1 MTTAPATDIQALPAT
16 DKRIVAARTIT
27 AHIAEHLQ
35 ADLSLRLWTGEVLP
49 LGPGARDDIQIVVAR
64 PSVVRRILLKP
75 GLMTLF
81 EMFGTG
87 DLRVEG
93 GSPLDAADRWDHGRA
108 VHLAKRVDRLLIAK
122 AAIPFLLSGDDAGAT
137 ELPAWDST
145 GKDGVGAEKAGRR
158 DQDFIQFHYDVGN
171 DFYRLFLDPEMV
183 YSSAYFT
190 DHDATLEAAQ
200 EEKLDRICKKLRL
213 KPGQKLLD
221 VGCGWA
227 GLSCWAAKNYG
238 VTVHG
243 VTLSQAQLDFGR
255 AKVKAM
261 GLEDRVTLELKDYRH
276 ITENGVYDAISQVE
290 MFEHVG
296 FANHERHF
304 LEMKRLLKPRGLY
317 FHQASV
323 RRGGVAIKPTATT
336 KVITRFIFPGG
347 ELDTIGM
354 TVTNLGRLGFET
366 LDVED
371 MREHFELTLKHW
383 EDRLYARREEAYE
396 MVGQARTRLWLIYFA
411 LFKKSFERGSVLVY
425 QTVAQKRRP
434 GPSGLPLDRKSLYID
449 PPKRAVAVAKAA
461 PAAKP
466 KTGLKASVAK
476 AIASV
481 TGSKRGRAKPAK

>member
-1 MTTAPATDIQALPAT
+1 MTTDADS
-16 DKRIVAARTIT
+16 RIIAARRIT
-27 AHIAEHLQ
+27 AHIAELLQ
-35 ADLSLRLWTGEVLP
+35 ADLSLRLWNGEVLP
-49 LGPGARDDIQIVVAR
+49 LGPNARDDIQIVIAR
-64 PSVVRRILLKP
+64 PSAVRRLILKP

-81 EMFGTG
+81 EMFATG
-87 DLRVEG
+87 DMRIEG
-93 GSPLDAADRWDHGRA
+93 GSPLEAADRWDHGRA
-108 VHLAKRVDRLLIAK
+108 VHLAKRADKMLIAK
-122 AAIPFLLSGDDAGAT
+122 AAIPFLLGGSDAGAT
-137 ELPAWDST
+137 QLPEWDKT
-145 GKDGVGAEKAGRR
+145 GNDGIGADKAGRS
-158 DQDFIQFHYDVGN
+158 DKDFIQFHYDVGN

-200 EEKLDRICKKLRL
+200 EEKLDRICRKLRL
-213 KPGQKLLD
+213 QPGQKLLD

-243 VTLSQAQLDFGR
+243 VTLSQAQLDYGR
-255 AKVKAM
+255 AKVERE
-261 GLEDRVTLELKDYRH
+261 GLSDRITLELKDYRDV
-276 ITENGVYDAISQVE
+276 TGEYDAISQVE

-323 RRGGVAIKPTATT
+323 RRGGLDPIKATNTT

-383 EDRLYARREEAYE
+383 EDRLYEKREEAYA
-396 MVGQARTRLWLIYFA
+396 MVGEARTRLWLIYFA

-434 GPSGLPLDRKSLYID
+434 GPSGLPLDRKSLYAD
-449 PPKRAVAVAKAA
+449 RKPGAPAVVAAVAKPARGVKAA
-461 PAAKP
+461 V
-466 KTGLKASVAK
+466 SR
-476 AIASV
+476 AIAKV
-481 TGSKRGRAKPAK
+481 TGKKTRAKPA

>member
-1 MTTAPATDIQALPAT
+1 MTQTEAGGTTDRRVTAAR
-16 DKRIVAARTIT
+16 RIVA
-27 AHIAEHLQ
+27 HVAEHLQ

-49 LGPGARDDIQIVVAR
+49 LGPNARDDIQIVVAR
-64 PSVVRRILLKP
+64 PSAVRRLLLKP

-87 DLRVEG
+87 DVRVEG

-108 VHLAKRVDRLLIAK
+108 VHLASRLDKVLMAK
-122 AAIPFLLSGDDAGAT
+122 EALPFLMGGSDAEAT
-137 ELPAWDST
+137 ELPAWDSS
-145 GKDGVGAEKAGRR
+145 GNDGIGADKAGRS

-171 DFYRLFLDPEMV
+171 DFYALFLDPEMV

-190 DHDATLEAAQ
+190 SHDATLEAAQ
-200 EEKLDRICKKLRL
+200 EEKLHRICKKLRL
-213 KPGQKLLD
+213 QPGQKLLD

-227 GLSCWAAKNYG
+227 GLSCWAAKHYG

-255 AKVKAM
+255 AKVERE
-261 GLEDRVTLELKDYRH
+261 GLSDRITLELKDYRNV
-276 ITENGVYDAISQVE
+276 EGQYDAISQVE

-304 LEMKRLLKPRGLY
+304 LEMKRLLKPGGLY

-323 RRGGVAIKPTATT
+323 RRGGTDPIKPTDTT

-383 EDRLYARREEAYE
+383 EDRLYARREEAYA
-396 MVGQARTRLWLIYFA
+396 MVGEARTRLWLIYFA
-411 LFKKSFERGSVLVY
+411 LFKKGFERGSVLVY

-434 GPSGLPLDRKSLYID
+434 GPSGLPLDRATLY
-449 PPKRAVAVAKAA
+449 A
-461 PAAKP
+461 
-466 KTGLKASVAK
+466 
-476 AIASV
+476 
-481 TGSKRGRAKPAK
+481 

>member
-1 MTTAPATDIQALPAT
+1 MPSDVS
-16 DKRIVAARTIT
+16 DSRIVAARRIA
-27 AHIAEHLQ
+27 AHVADLLQ
-35 ADLSLRLWTGEVLP
+35 ADLSLRLWNGEVLP
-49 LGPGARDDIQIVVAR
+49 LGPNARDDIQIVVAR
-64 PSVVRRILLKP
+64 PSAVRRLLLKP

-81 EMFGTG
+81 EMFASG
-87 DLRVEG
+87 DLRIEG
-93 GSPLDAADRWDHGRA
+93 GSPLEAADRWDHGRA
-108 VHLAKRVDRLLIAK
+108 VHLAKRADKMLVAR
-122 AAIPFLLSGDDAGAT
+122 AAVPFLLGGSDAGAT
-137 ELPAWDST
+137 ELPEWDKT
-145 GKDGVGAEKAGRR
+145 GNDGIGADKAGRN

-183 YSSAYFT
+183 YSSAYFL
-190 DHDATLEAAQ
+190 DHATTLERAQ

-213 KPGQKLLD
+213 QPGQTLLD

-227 GLSCWAAKNYG
+227 GLSCWAAKHYG

-243 VTLSQAQLDFGR
+243 VTLSQAQLDYGR
-255 AKVKAM
+255 AKVERE
-261 GLEDRVTLELKDYRH
+261 GLSDRITLELKDYRNV
-276 ITENGVYDAISQVE
+276 TGQYDAISQVE

-304 LEMKRLLKPRGLY
+304 LEMHRLLKPRGLY

-323 RRGGVAIKPTATT
+323 RRGGRDAIKPTDTT

-383 EDRLYARREEAYE
+383 TERLYDRREEAYAL
-396 MVGQARTRLWLIYFA
+396 VGEPRTRLWLIYFA
-411 LFKKSFERGSVLVY
+411 LFKKAFERGSVLVY

-434 GPSGLPLDRKSLYID
+434 GPSGLPLDRASLY
-449 PPKRAVAVAKAA
+449 KA
-461 PAAKP
+461 
-466 KTGLKASVAK
+466 
-476 AIASV
+476 
-481 TGSKRGRAKPAK
+481 

>member
-1 MTTAPATDIQALPAT
+1 MTQTEAGGTTDRRVTAAR
-16 DKRIVAARTIT
+16 RIVA
-27 AHIAEHLQ
+27 HVAEHLQ

-49 LGPGARDDIQIVVAR
+49 LGPNARDDIQIVVAR
-64 PSVVRRILLKP
+64 PSAVRRLLLKP

-87 DLRVEG
+87 DVRVEG

-108 VHLAKRVDRLLIAK
+108 VHLASRLDKVLMAK
-122 AAIPFLLSGDDAGAT
+122 EALPFLMGGSDAEAT
-137 ELPAWDST
+137 ELPAWDSS
-145 GKDGVGAEKAGRR
+145 GNDGIGADKAGRS

-171 DFYRLFLDPEMV
+171 DFYALFLDPEMV

-190 DHDATLEAAQ
+190 SHDATLDAAQ
-200 EEKLDRICKKLRL
+200 EEKLHRICKKLRL
-213 KPGQKLLD
+213 QPGQKLLD

-227 GLSCWAAKNYG
+227 GLSCWAAKHYG

-255 AKVKAM
+255 AKVERE
-261 GLEDRVTLELKDYRH
+261 GLSDRITLELKDYRNV
-276 ITENGVYDAISQVE
+276 EGQYDAISQVE

-304 LEMKRLLKPRGLY
+304 LEMKRLLKPGGLY

-323 RRGGVAIKPTATT
+323 RRGGTDPIKPTDTT

-383 EDRLYARREEAYE
+383 EDRLYARREEAYA
-396 MVGQARTRLWLIYFA
+396 MVGEARTRLWLIYFA
-411 LFKKSFERGSVLVY
+411 LFKKGFERGSVLVY

-434 GPSGLPLDRKSLYID
+434 GPSGLPLDRASLY
-449 PPKRAVAVAKAA
+449 A
-461 PAAKP
+461 
-466 KTGLKASVAK
+466 
-476 AIASV
+476 
-481 TGSKRGRAKPAK
+481 

>member
-1 MTTAPATDIQALPAT
+1 MPSDVS
-16 DKRIVAARTIT
+16 DSRIVAARRIA
-27 AHIAEHLQ
+27 AHVADLLQ
-35 ADLSLRLWTGEVLP
+35 ADLSLRLWNGEVLP
-49 LGPGARDDIQIVVAR
+49 LGPNARDDIQIVVAR
-64 PSVVRRILLKP
+64 PSAVRRLLLKP

-81 EMFGTG
+81 EMFASG
-87 DLRVEG
+87 DLRIEG
-93 GSPLDAADRWDHGRA
+93 GSPLEAADRWDHGRA
-108 VHLAKRVDRLLIAK
+108 VHLAKRADKMLVAK
-122 AAIPFLLSGDDAGAT
+122 AAVPFLLGGSDAGAT
-137 ELPAWDST
+137 ELPEWDKT
-145 GKDGVGAEKAGRR
+145 GNDGIGADKAGRS

-183 YSSAYFT
+183 YSSAYFL
-190 DHDATLEAAQ
+190 DHATTLERAQ

-213 KPGQKLLD
+213 KPGQTLLD

-227 GLSCWAAKNYG
+227 GLSCWAAKHYG

-243 VTLSQAQLDFGR
+243 VTLSQAQLDYGR
-255 AKVKAM
+255 AKVERE
-261 GLEDRVTLELKDYRH
+261 GLSDRITLELKDYRNV
-276 ITENGVYDAISQVE
+276 TGQYDAISQVE

-304 LEMKRLLKPRGLY
+304 LEMHRLLKPRGLY

-323 RRGGVAIKPTATT
+323 RRGGRDPIKPTDTT

-383 EDRLYARREEAYE
+383 TERLYDRREEAYAL
-396 MVGQARTRLWLIYFA
+396 VGEPRTRLWLIYFA
-411 LFKKSFERGSVLVY
+411 LFKKAFERGSVLVY

-434 GPSGLPLDRKSLYID
+434 GPSGLPLDRASLY
-449 PPKRAVAVAKAA
+449 
-461 PAAKP
+461 
-466 KTGLKASVAK
+466 S
-476 AIASV
+476 
-481 TGSKRGRAKPAK
+481 

>member
-1 MTTAPATDIQALPAT
+1 MTSADPSVSD
-16 DKRIVAARTIT
+16 DSRIVAARRIA
-27 AHIAEHLQ
+27 AHVADLLQ
-35 ADLSLRLWTGEVLP
+35 ADLSLRLWNGEVLP
-49 LGPGARDDIQIVVAR
+49 LGPNARDDIQIVVAR
-64 PSVVRRILLKP
+64 PSAVRRLLLKP

-81 EMFGTG
+81 EMFATG
-87 DLRVEG
+87 DLRIEG
-93 GSPLDAADRWDHGRA
+93 GSPLEAADRWEHGRA
-108 VHLAKRVDRLLIAK
+108 VHLAKRADKMLVAK
-122 AAIPFLLSGDDAGAT
+122 AAVPFLLGGSDAGAT
-137 ELPAWDST
+137 ELPEWDKT
-145 GKDGVGAEKAGRR
+145 GNDGIGADKAGRS

-183 YSSAYFT
+183 YSSAYFL
-190 DHDATLEAAQ
+190 DHDTTLERAQ

-227 GLSCWAAKNYG
+227 GLSCWAAKHYG

-243 VTLSQAQLDFGR
+243 VTLSQAQLDYGR
-255 AKVKAM
+255 AKVERE
-261 GLEDRVTLELKDYRH
+261 GLSDRITLELKDYRNV
-276 ITENGVYDAISQVE
+276 TGQYDAISQVE

-304 LEMKRLLKPRGLY
+304 LEMHRLLKPRGLY

-323 RRGGVAIKPTATT
+323 RRGGRDAIKPTDTT

-383 EDRLYARREEAYE
+383 TERLYDRREEAYAL
-396 MVGQARTRLWLIYFA
+396 VGEPRTRLWLIYFA
-411 LFKKSFERGSVLVY
+411 LFKKAFERGSVLVY

-434 GPSGLPLDRKSLYID
+434 GPSGLPLDRASLYN
-449 PPKRAVAVAKAA
+449 
-461 PAAKP
+461 
-466 KTGLKASVAK
+466 
-476 AIASV
+476 
-481 TGSKRGRAKPAK
+481 

>member
-1 MTTAPATDIQALPAT
+1 MTQTEAGGATDRRAT
-16 DKRIVAARTIT
+16 AARRIVA
-27 AHIAEHLQ
+27 HVAEHLQ

-49 LGPGARDDIQIVVAR
+49 LGPKARDDIQIVVAR
-64 PSVVRRILLKP
+64 PSAVRRLLLKP

-81 EMFGTG
+81 ELFATG

-108 VHLAKRVDRLLIAK
+108 IHLASRLDKVLMAK
-122 AAIPFLLSGDDAGAT
+122 EALPFLLGGSDAGST
-137 ELPAWDST
+137 QLPAWDTT
-145 GKDGVGAEKAGRR
+145 GNDGIGATKAGRS

-171 DFYRLFLDPEMV
+171 DFYALFLDPEMV

-190 DHDATLEAAQ
+190 RHDATLEAAQ
-200 EEKLDRICKKLRL
+200 EEKLHRICRKLRL
-213 KPGQKLLD
+213 QPGQRLLD

-227 GLSCWAAKNYG
+227 GLSCWAAKHYG

-255 AKVKAM
+255 AKVERE
-261 GLEDRVTLELKDYRH
+261 GLSDRITLELKDYRNV
-276 ITENGVYDAISQVE
+276 EGQYDAISQVE

-304 LEMKRLLKPRGLY
+304 LEMYRLLKPGGLY

-323 RRGGVAIKPTATT
+323 RRGGKDPIRPTDTT

-383 EDRLYARREEAYE
+383 EDRLYARREEAYAL
-396 MVGQARTRLWLIYFA
+396 VGEARTRLWLIYFA
-411 LFKKSFERGSVLVY
+411 LFKKGFERGSVLVY

-434 GPSGLPLDRKSLYID
+434 GPSGLPLDRASLY
-449 PPKRAVAVAKAA
+449 A
-461 PAAKP
+461 
-466 KTGLKASVAK
+466 
-476 AIASV
+476 
-481 TGSKRGRAKPAK
+481 

>member
-1 MTTAPATDIQALPAT
+1 MSSASPSASD
-16 DKRIVAARTIT
+16 DSRIVAARRIA
-27 AHIAEHLQ
+27 AHVADLLQ
-35 ADLSLRLWTGEVLP
+35 ADLSLRLWNGEVLP
-49 LGPGARDDIQIVVAR
+49 LGPNARDDIQIVVAR
-64 PSVVRRILLKP
+64 PSAVRRLLLKP

-81 EMFGTG
+81 EMFASG
-87 DLRVEG
+87 DLRIEG
-93 GSPLDAADRWDHGRA
+93 GSPLEAADRWDHGRA
-108 VHLAKRVDRLLIAK
+108 VHLAKRADKMLVAK
-122 AAIPFLLSGDDAGAT
+122 AAVPFLLGGSDAGAT
-137 ELPAWDST
+137 ELPQWDKT
-145 GKDGVGAEKAGRR
+145 GNDGIGADKAGRS

-183 YSSAYFT
+183 YSSAYFL
-190 DHDATLEAAQ
+190 DHDTTLEKAQ

-213 KPGQKLLD
+213 KPGQTLLD

-227 GLSCWAAKNYG
+227 GLSCWAAKHYG

-243 VTLSQAQLDFGR
+243 VTLSQAQLDYGR
-255 AKVKAM
+255 AKVERE
-261 GLEDRVTLELKDYRH
+261 GLSDRITLELKDYRNV
-276 ITENGVYDAISQVE
+276 TGQYDAISQVE

-304 LEMKRLLKPRGLY
+304 LEMHRLLKPRGLY

-323 RRGGVAIKPTATT
+323 RRGGRDPIKPTDTT

-383 EDRLYARREEAYE
+383 TERLYDRREEAYAL
-396 MVGQARTRLWLIYFA
+396 VGEPRTRLWLIYFA
-411 LFKKSFERGSVLVY
+411 LFKKAFERGSVLVY

-434 GPSGLPLDRKSLYID
+434 GPSGLPLDRASLY
-449 PPKRAVAVAKAA
+449 KA
-461 PAAKP
+461 
-466 KTGLKASVAK
+466 
-476 AIASV
+476 
-481 TGSKRGRAKPAK
+481 